1 MLYHNIK
8 SGDEERKIKIIE
20 QKEKKNY
27 NSTFY
32 KKSTTDSW
40 NPGDWNRQSHMQEKI
55 NMEKKKWKKK
65 WYQR

>member
-1 MLYHNIK
+1 M
-8 SGDEERKIKIIE
+8 E

-55 NMEKKKWKKK
+55 NMKKKKWKKK
-65 WYQR
+65 WCQR